1 MINKRQSGLTMISW
15 AVVLAFIAV
24 QGIMAMR
31 IIPVYL
37 NYQTLITVMDS
48 LAMDQNVKKL
58 SVKKISKLSRK
69 RLKINGLYDLAADKT
84 AFKFKKISK
93 GYHLTAMYEER
104 GPIWGN
110 LQFVADFEYEVDIII
125 R

>member
-15 AVVLAFIAV
+15 AIVIALIAV
-24 QGIMAMR
+24 QGIMALR

-37 NYQTLITVMDS
+37 NYHSLKTVMDT
-48 LAMDQNVKKL
+48 LAVDQSIKKL
-58 SVKKISKLSRK
+58 GAKKISKLLRK
-69 RLKINGLYDLAADKT
+69 RLKINSLYDLAKNKD
-84 AFKFKKISK
+84 AFKFKKIAK
-93 GYHLTAMYEER
+93 GYNLTARYEER

-110 LQFVADFEYEVDIII
+110 LNFVANFEYEVDIVL